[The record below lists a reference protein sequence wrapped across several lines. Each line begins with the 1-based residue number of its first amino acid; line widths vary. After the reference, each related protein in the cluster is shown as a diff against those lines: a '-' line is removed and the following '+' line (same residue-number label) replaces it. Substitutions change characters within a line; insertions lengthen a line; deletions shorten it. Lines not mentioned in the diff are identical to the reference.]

1 MAHGRPPGRG
11 DGAAPGAGRHGHHG
25 RGPGSGTRPKAAGAG
40 GTAGLRGAEPSPWR
54 GPAPERDTGSGHGPL
69 SPGRTTGLRG
79 GGTLIPAWPGP
90 GTRRE
95 RSARAPVRPGAVG
108 GSWSARRGPAGGAVR
123 LRMGGTVGAAGV
135 SGRGALSY
143 VAVTLGRMA
152 ANTSPE
158 APLPVGEVSRLI
170 GGWIDRLGAV
180 WVEGQITQL
189 SRRPGA
195 GVVFLTLRDPSY
207 DISVS
212 VTCYRQVFDAVA
224 DVVGEGARV
233 VVHAKPEWYAPR
245 GQLSLRAAEI
255 KPVGV
260 GELLAR
266 LEQLK
271 KSLAREGLFAPER
284 KKPLPFLPQLI
295 GLVCGRASA
304 AERDVLENA
313 RHRWPA
319 VRFEVRNVP
328 VQGVHAVPQVVQAV
342 KELDA
347 RDDVDVIVVARGG
360 GSVEDLLP
368 FSDEQLVRA
377 VAACRTPVVSAIGH
391 EPDSPLLDLVADL
404 RASTPTDAAK
414 KVVPDVGEE
423 YERVRQ
429 LRDRARRCVA
439 AFVDREERGLAH
451 ALARPAI
458 QDPHR
463 MIDERAE
470 QVTALLERGR
480 RSLRHQLDRADSELT
495 HTHARVVALS
505 PAATLKRGYAVLQR
519 ADGHAVRDPGE
530 VEPGE
535 TLRARVS
542 EGDFS
547 VRVDA

>member
-1 MAHGRPPGRG
+1 MALNT
-11 DGAAPGAGRHGHHG
+11 APD
-25 RGPGSGTRPKAAGAG
+25 
-40 GTAGLRGAEPSPWR
+40 
-54 GPAPERDTGSGHGPL
+54 AP
-69 SPGRTTGLRG
+69 
-79 GGTLIPAWPGP
+79 I
-90 GTRRE
+90 
-95 RSARAPVRPGAVG
+95 
-108 GSWSARRGPAGGAVR
+108 
-123 LRMGGTVGAAGV
+123 
-135 SGRGALSY
+135 
-143 VAVTLGRMA
+143 
-152 ANTSPE
+152 
-158 APLPVGEVSRLI
+158 PVGEVSRLI

-195 GVVFLTLRDPSY
+195 GVVFLTLRDPSH

-212 VTCYRQVFDAVA
+212 VTCFRQVFEEVA
-224 DVVGEGARV
+224 DVVTEGARV
-233 VVHAKPEWYAPR
+233 VVLAKPEWYAPR
-245 GQLSLRAAEI
+245 GQLSLRATEI

-271 KSLAREGLFAPER
+271 KSLAAEGLFAADR

-347 RDDVDVIVVARGG
+347 LDGVDVIIVARGG

-377 VAACRTPVVSAIGH
+377 VSACRTPVVSAIGH
-391 EPDSPLLDLVADL
+391 EPDTPLLDYVADL

-429 LRDRARRCVA
+429 LRDRARRCAV
-439 AFVDREERGLAH
+439 AFVDREERGLAQ
-451 ALARPAI
+451 ALSRPSI

-463 MIDERAE
+463 MIDERADH
-470 QVTALLERGR
+470 VASLLARGR
-480 RSLRHQLDRADSELT
+480 RTLGHLLDRADSELA

-519 ADGHAVRDPGE
+519 ADGHVVRDPDE
-530 VEPGE
+530 VGADDV
-535 TLRARVS
+535 LRARVA
-542 EGDFS
+542 EGEFS
-547 VRVDA
+547 VRVDT

>member
-1 MAHGRPPGRG
+1 MAL
-11 DGAAPGAGRHGHHG
+11 
-25 RGPGSGTRPKAAGAG
+25 K
-40 GTAGLRGAEPSPWR
+40 
-54 GPAPERDTGSGHGPL
+54 
-69 SPGRTTGLRG
+69 TT
-79 GGTLIPAWPGP
+79 
-90 GTRRE
+90 
-95 RSARAPVRPGAVG
+95 
-108 GSWSARRGPAGGAVR
+108 
-123 LRMGGTVGAAGV
+123 
-135 SGRGALSY
+135 
-143 VAVTLGRMA
+143 
-152 ANTSPE
+152 PE

-233 VVHAKPEWYAPR
+233 LVLAKPEWYAPR

-255 KPVGV
+255 RPVGV

-271 KSLAREGLFAPER
+271 KTLAAEGLFAPEH
-284 KKPLPFLPQLI
+284 KKRLPFLPQLI

-342 KELDA
+342 RELDA
-347 RDDVDVIVVARGG
+347 IEDVDVIIVARGG

-377 VAACRTPVVSAIGH
+377 VAGCRTPVVSAIGH
-391 EPDSPLLDLVADL
+391 EPDTPLLDLVADL

-423 YERVRQ
+423 LARVRM
-429 LRDRARRCVA
+429 LRDRARRCA
-439 AFVDREERGLAH
+439 HALLDREERGLAH
-451 ALARPAI
+451 ALARPVME
-458 QDPHR
+458 DPHR
-463 MIDERAE
+463 MVDERADH
-470 QVTALLERGR
+470 VASLAERGR
-480 RSLRHQLDRADSELT
+480 RTLGHLLDRADSELA

-519 ADGHAVRDPGE
+519 ADGHAVRDPRE
-530 VEPGE
+530 VSPGE
-535 TLRARVS
+535 ALRARVADG
-542 EGDFS
+542 EFKVKVGE
-547 VRVDA
+547 

>member
-1 MAHGRPPGRG
+1 MIPLLTTTTHRSPV
-11 DGAAPGAGRHGHHG
+11 
-25 RGPGSGTRPKAAGAG
+25 
-40 GTAGLRGAEPSPWR
+40 TASRSR
-54 GPAPERDTGSGHGPL
+54 GPL
-69 SPGRTTGLRG
+69 SV
-79 GGTLIPAWPGP
+79 A
-90 GTRRE
+90 
-95 RSARAPVRPGAVG
+95 
-108 GSWSARRGPAGGAVR
+108 
-123 LRMGGTVGAAGV
+123 
-135 SGRGALSY
+135 
-143 VAVTLGRMA
+143 AVTLTRMA

-158 APLPVGEVSRLI
+158 SPLPVGEVSRLI
-170 GGWIDRLGAV
+170 GSWIDRLGAI

-207 DISVS
+207 DISIS
-212 VTCYRQVFDAVA
+212 VTCYRQVFEAVA
-224 DVVGEGARV
+224 DVVSEGARV

-271 KSLAREGLFAPER
+271 KSLAAEGLFARER

-347 RDDVDVIVVARGG
+347 HDEVDVIIVARGG

-368 FSDEQLVRA
+368 FSDEQVVRT

-391 EPDSPLLDLVADL
+391 EPDNPLLDHVADL

-423 YERVRQ
+423 FERVRG
-429 LRDRARRCVA
+429 LRDRARRCVEGLLA
-439 AFVDREERGLAH
+439 REERGLAH
-451 ALARPAI
+451 ALARPSI
-458 QDPHR
+458 EDPHR
-463 MIDERAE
+463 MIDERADH
-470 QVTALLERGR
+470 VASLTDRSR
-480 RSLRHQLDRADSELT
+480 RTLGHLLDRADSELT

-505 PAATLKRGYAVLQR
+505 PAATLKRGYAVLQT
-519 ADGHAVRDPGE
+519 ADGPVVRAPGQ
-530 VEPGE
+530 VGAGE
-535 TLRARVS
+535 LLRARVA
-542 EGDFS
+542 EGEFT
-547 VRVDA
+547 VRVDESDA

>member
-1 MAHGRPPGRG
+1 MA
-11 DGAAPGAGRHGHHG
+11 
-25 RGPGSGTRPKAAGAG
+25 
-40 GTAGLRGAEPSPWR
+40 L
-54 GPAPERDTGSGHGPL
+54 
-69 SPGRTTGLRG
+69 
-79 GGTLIPAWPGP
+79 
-90 GTRRE
+90 
-95 RSARAPVRPGAVG
+95 
-108 GSWSARRGPAGGAVR
+108 
-123 LRMGGTVGAAGV
+123 
-135 SGRGALSY
+135 
-143 VAVTLGRMA
+143 
-152 ANTSPE
+152 NTSAETPV
-158 APLPVGEVSRLI
+158 PVGEISRLI

-207 DISVS
+207 DISIG
-212 VTCYRQVFDAVA
+212 VTCFRQVFDTVA

-245 GQLSLRAAEI
+245 GQLSLRAVEI
-255 KPVGV
+255 RPVGV

-266 LEQLK
+266 LEMLK
-271 KSLAREGLFAPER
+271 KALAAEGLFAAGR

-347 RDDVDVIVVARGG
+347 MEEVDVIIVARGG

-368 FSDEQLVRA
+368 FSDEQVVRT
-377 VAACRTPVVSAIGH
+377 VAECRTPVVSAIGH
-391 EPDSPLLDLVADL
+391 EPDNPLLDYVADL

-423 YERVRQ
+423 LERVRM
-429 LRDRARRCVA
+429 LRDRARRCVDGLVA
-439 AFVDREERGLAH
+439 REERGLAH
-451 ALARPAI
+451 ALARPAME
-458 QDPHR
+458 DPHR
-463 MIDERAE
+463 MVDERADH
-470 QVTALLERGR
+470 VASLVDRAR
-480 RSLRHQLDRADSELT
+480 RTVGHLLDRADSELT

-505 PAATLKRGYAVLQR
+505 PAATLKRGYAVLQKD
-519 ADGHAVRDPGE
+519 DGHVVRDPGD
-530 VEPGE
+530 VGPGE
-535 TLRARVS
+535 ALRARVA
-542 EGDFS
+542 EGEFT
-547 VRVDA
+547 VRVDG